1 MKTERVRPD
10 TICSGFSLLVFFS
23 AFFIHGKF
31 SFAYTGVIGIVLA
44 IISLIRRERD
54 VWFSLLGLAV
64 NALSLL
70 YAFALAMVSG
80 G

>member
-1 MKTERVRPD
+1 MTTDVVRRD
-10 TICSGFSLLVFFS
+10 TICSGLCLLAFFA
-23 AFFIHGKF
+23 AFFIEGKF
-31 SFAYTGVIGIVLA
+31 SFAYTGAIGVVLA
-44 IISLIRRERD
+44 IASLIRRERD

-64 NALSLL
+64 SALSLG